1 MKDLDETKMSKE
13 EIQAKLIELGKEL
26 IKLNAQAATGTP
38 PKNPMQ
44 IRTTKKNMARLKTA
58 LRGKE

>member
-1 MKDLDETKMSKE
+1 MKDIDVTKMSKE
-13 EIQAKLIELGKEL
+13 ELQAKILELRKEL

-44 IRTTKKNMARLKTA
+44 ISTNKKNIAKLKTA
-58 LRGKE
+58 LHGKE